1 LGRLGFHPS
10 EEGLELAVRQQRLD
24 RRILARQ
31 LGFGQQRMHL
41 AVAHAMQELRLP
53 PALALGNE
61 MVRVA
66 LCWRNLA
73 VAQRTDH
80 HIVKPR
86 IHFVSPNGAGAADAD
101 DSSASASSA

>member
-1 LGRLGFHPS
+1 
-10 EEGLELAVRQQRLD
+10 
-24 RRILARQ
+24 
-31 LGFGQQRMHL
+31 
-41 AVAHAMQELRLP
+41 
-53 PALALGNE
+53 

-80 HIVKPR
+80 HIIKPR
-86 IHFVSPNGAGAADAD
+86 IHVVSPNGAGAADAD